1 MVNLEVSEE
10 YFRTRRSK
18 FAEKV
23 VVEVFKSP
31 AKMEKGKG
39 LRDIS
44 AMVKEKIK
52 AAQKTT
58 YNEIADEMLLELKT
72 DTNDKS
78 AQETL
83 KRRIYD
89 VITVL
94 SVVGYIEKSKNKRIE
109 WVGNDASSSATA
121 EVTRR
126 RIRLESKRE
135 NFKYRVKMLLLY
147 KCLIEMH
154 RQQPRPRNAI
164 SLPIV
169 IGRTVGDRLEVERR
183 GPRELVISSGK
194 DIPYTFSPLDVF
206 HQMSF
211 PDEIVRTVYDS
222 TPELA
227 DFLRRE
233 GGMCL

>member
-1 MVNLEVSEE
+1 
-10 YFRTRRSK
+10 
-18 FAEKV
+18 
-23 VVEVFKSP
+23 
-31 AKMEKGKG
+31 MEKGKG

-72 DTNDKS
+72 DTHDKS